1 MEIRTRADIYGKE
14 AAGLLRTLSMYPGIS
29 GGQLCRFYSGKEEAV
44 QVLLGHLKK
53 QGRITETRS
62 GGYFLYGQDT
72 VLPDGGMMRAVWV
85 LLDFIERVEFHSAG
99 DFPVKVLFFSDG
111 ELYEVIHAAAGQEA
125 LVNHAVSQSGGGR
138 RIVLVDDPG
147 QIFKLDFPDI
157 SGFCTVDLSGAVEYY
172 KKLSDGE
179 G

>member
-72 VLPDGGMMRAVWV
+72 VLPDGGMIRAVWV

-111 ELYEVIHAAAGQEA
+111 ELYEVIHAAAGIYSLPLLINLYA
-125 LVNHAVSQSGGGR
+125 LNR
-138 RIVLVDDPG
+138 RIDLHAILHFKIISDIINLVCINTYLFWLCIY
-147 QIFKLDFPDI
+147 QNHNIHI
-157 SGFCTVDLSGAVEYY
+157 
-172 KKLSDGE
+172 
-179 G
+179 